1 MGVGGIFLGAWN
13 DKLKMCLGAKQ
24 GSRDLVNIFFESD
37 RALIR
42 ISGSV
47 KAALENR
54 YNG

>member
-13 DKLKMCLGAKQ
+13 DKLKRCLGTKQ
-24 GSRDLVNIFFESD
+24 GSRDLVNIFESD

>member
-13 DKLKMCLGAKQ
+13 DKLKRCLGTKQ
-24 GSRDLVNIFFESD
+24 GSRDLVNIFESD

-47 KAALENR
+47 KAAL
-54 YNG
+54 